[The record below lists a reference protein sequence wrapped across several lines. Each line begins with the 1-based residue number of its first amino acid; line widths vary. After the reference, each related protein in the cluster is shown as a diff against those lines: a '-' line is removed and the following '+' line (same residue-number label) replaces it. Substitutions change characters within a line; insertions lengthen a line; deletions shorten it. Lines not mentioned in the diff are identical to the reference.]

1 MGMMLPP
8 GWIGGSYRQLC
19 HSKSATPPFRVLFFG
34 TDRFAVQTL
43 QALRQQ
49 QLSPHGAVSQLEV
62 CSPPMRHL
70 VPKVRAYSAQEGLIL
85 HDQWPPPIKTGTFD
99 LGIVASFGKMIPR
112 PLIQSFPLGI
122 LNVHASLLPRWRGAS
137 PIAHALMHGDTET
150 GISIM
155 EIEPHHFDVGVVLAQ
170 QKCGI
175 GPNETRQTLTDKLSV
190 MGANLMIQVI
200 QNLSWYRGQKQP
212 QSTKG
217 VTYAPHIDKT
227 FFEIRWEDKTA
238 QEIFNQ
244 YRALHDMSKLWSY
257 WAESGHIV
265 RFSSIIH
272 PDIIRDLNCE
282 QVCPEAL
289 PGRTIHIKCYRTKD
303 HFVCIKAKKGWVAFQ
318 EFYYDK
324 RKVMKAVD
332 FFNGFISKHE
342 NQRGLYFT
350 RMTPT

>member
-112 PLIQSFPLGI
+112 PLIQS
-122 LNVHASLLPRWRGAS
+122 WRGAS

-217 VTYAPHIDKT
+217 VTYDIDIGQT
-227 FFEIRWEDKTA
+227 VSLAMLPASRDDHNFGTIA
-238 QEIFNQ
+238 Q
-244 YRALHDMSKLWSY
+244 D
-257 WAESGHIV
+257 
-265 RFSSIIH
+265 
-272 PDIIRDLNCE
+272 
-282 QVCPEAL
+282 
-289 PGRTIHIKCYRTKD
+289 
-303 HFVCIKAKKGWVAFQ
+303 
-318 EFYYDK
+318 
-324 RKVMKAVD
+324 
-332 FFNGFISKHE
+332 
-342 NQRGLYFT
+342 
-350 RMTPT
+350 